1 MDNKQDGLKYEDFIK
16 DVQKGVYSDVVERCD
31 IARISMIS
39 EAVDLQQ
46 RIEEDNVILYG
57 LS

>member
-1 MDNKQDGLKYEDFIK
+1 MDTKQETLKYETFIE
-16 DVQKGVYSDVVERCD
+16 DVRKGIYSEVVEMYET
-31 IARISMIS
+31 ARISQLS

>member
-1 MDNKQDGLKYEDFIK
+1 MDNKQEALKYEDFIK
-16 DVQKGVYSDVVERCD
+16 DVQKGIYSDVIGRCE
-31 IARISMIS
+31 IARVSTIS

>member
-1 MDNKQDGLKYEDFIK
+1 MGTKQDSLKYENFIE
-16 DVQKGVYSDVVERCD
+16 DVRKGVYSEAVEMFET
-31 IARISMIS
+31 ARITQIS

>member
-1 MDNKQDGLKYEDFIK
+1 MDNKQEGQKYENFIV
-16 DVQKGVYSDVVERCD
+16 DVQKGIYSEAIERCG
-31 IARISMIS
+31 IARTSAIS

>member
-1 MDNKQDGLKYEDFIK
+1 MNTNQDKIYESFID
-16 DVQKGVYSDVVERCD
+16 DVRKGIYSDNTERLEVS
-31 IARISMIS
+31 RISAIS

-46 RIEEDNVILYG
+46 RIEENNVILYG

>member
-1 MDNKQDGLKYEDFIK
+1 MDNKQDDQKYVNFIEN
-16 DVQKGVYSDVVERCD
+16 VQKGIYSEVIEKSEITR
-31 IARISMIS
+31 IAAIS

>member
-1 MDNKQDGLKYEDFIK
+1 MDNKQESLKYENFIE
-16 DVQKGVYSDVVERCD
+16 DVRKGIYSEVQ
-31 IARISMIS
+31 IS
-39 EAVDLQQ
+39 EAFDLQQ

>member
-1 MDNKQDGLKYEDFIK
+1 MDNKQESLKYENFIE
-16 DVQKGVYSDVVERCD
+16 DVRKGIYSEVIERLAT
-31 IARISMIS
+31 ARISQIS
-39 EAVDLQQ
+39 EAVDLQL

>member
-1 MDNKQDGLKYEDFIK
+1 MNTNHDKLIYESFIE
-16 DVQKGVYSDVVERCD
+16 DVRKGIYSDNTERLE
-31 IARISMIS
+31 ISRISAMS

>member
-1 MDNKQDGLKYEDFIK
+1 MDNKQDELKYEAFIK

-39 EAVDLQQ
+39 EVVDLQQ
-46 RIEEDNVILYG
+46 RTEEDNVILYG